1 MNTELQGVSSRYAE
15 AVIELAEQQG
25 PEAADLVL
33 AELHAINQ
41 VMGSDRDT
49 TVIINHPSIPPEQKK
64 AFLNSLF
71 GGKLSDVSDRLIN
84 LLADKRRLDIL
95 PFIESNY
102 QRLLNERKN
111 VVSAD
116 LVCSEQLADDSIANI
131 KAQLTEHL
139 GKKLDL
145 NVSVDQ
151 SLIGGV
157 VLKLGDQVIDGS
169 LRGRLNQIEKTLLA
183 V

>member
-25 PEAADLVL
+25 QEAADLVL

-116 LVCSEQLADDSIANI
+116 LVCSEQLPDDSIANI

-145 NVSVDQ
+145 NVSVDP

>member
-1 MNTELQGVSSRYAE
+1 M
-15 AVIELAEQQG
+15 
-25 PEAADLVL
+25 
-33 AELHAINQ
+33 
-41 VMGSDRDT
+41 
-49 TVIINHPSIPPEQKK
+49 
-64 AFLNSLF
+64 
-71 GGKLSDVSDRLIN
+71 SDVSDRLIN

-102 QRLLNERKN
+102 QLLLNERKN

-145 NVSVDQ
+145 NVSVDP

>member
-1 MNTELQGVSSRYAE
+1 
-15 AVIELAEQQG
+15 
-25 PEAADLVL
+25 
-33 AELHAINQ
+33 
-41 VMGSDRDT
+41 MGSDRDT

-145 NVSVDQ
+145 NVSVYP